1 MTLLTDVPPLHGSH
15 CAGIGCEHD
24 ELAGSGLEPV
34 APHARTAARHR
45 GASSGRRV
53 RVVSLRSGALQAPDE
68 LRAINAQHVHDRDA
82 LLG

>member
-1 MTLLTDVPPLHGSH
+1 MTFTTEVPLVHGTH

-34 APHARTAARHR
+34 APTARATARHR
-45 GASSGRRV
+45 RSSTGRRV
-53 RVVSLRSGALQAPDE
+53 RTVSLQLVHT
-68 LRAINAQHVHDRDA
+68 QHAHDRDA

>member
-1 MTLLTDVPPLHGSH
+1 MTLLTEVPLLQGSH

-34 APHARTAARHR
+34 APSARTKARHR
-45 GASSGRRV
+45 AAASGRRV
-53 RVVSLRSGALQAPDE
+53 RVVSLQPDALQPVD
-68 LRAINAQHVHDRDA
+68 AQHAHDRDT

>member
-1 MTLLTDVPPLHGSH
+1 MTITTEVPVVHGTH

-24 ELAGSGLEPV
+24 ELAESGLEPA
-34 APHARTAARHR
+34 APGARTTARHR

-53 RVVSLRSGALQAPDE
+53 RVVSLKPVHSEHA
-68 LRAINAQHVHDRDA
+68 HDRHA